1 MRYNIF
7 PMVRAPL
14 ISAGILYGV
23 DYLTDKNRY
32 DWKQT
37 LMDVGALFAGHLAAQ
52 VIANFIP
59 NFITGPYGTLFDS
72 ASMYLLQPVV
82 GAILYDYLYNSLR
95 DKYPYNGSTMRN
107 QLENYT
113 VASLTIAASNIVE
126 CKLFDWI
133 M

>member
-1 MRYNIF
+1 MRYNIL

-32 DWKQT
+32 DWKQN
-37 LMDVGALFAGHLAAQ
+37 LMDVGALFVSHLAAQ
-52 VIANFIP
+52 VLANFIP
-59 NFITGPYGTLFDS
+59 NFIKGPYGTLFDS

-82 GAILYDYLYNSLR
+82 GAILYDYLYNSVR
-95 DKYPYNGSTMRN
+95 DKYPYNGSTMRI

-113 VASLTIAASNIVE
+113 IASMTIAVSNIVE
-126 CKLFDWI
+126 CRLFDWI